1 MNPVIAVAHDAST
14 AAAGRGKDRLVG
26 ALVVKLLEQDVA
38 ASAHRGYRFHL
49 RRLGAVIPVTRRALG
64 SREVAPLC
72 QGTPVDAGEVLLELI
87 RRDTVFRHP
96 LGVGMA
102 APAGVR
108 NVQRINRGHAVFDG
122 ADIVNAVAI
131 NAGGDVLIPGS
142 EAFAVDAGLVKLEL
156 IDALLRAEAAH
167 EVRIAVTFRAEL
179 RNRHTARLAE
189 ETLGLAHRDRWIVA
203 GAVAAVT
210 IGATQSVRSVDVV
223 FDE

>member
-1 MNPVIAVAHDAST
+1 M
-14 AAAGRGKDRLVG
+14 
-26 ALVVKLLEQDVA
+26 
-38 ASAHRGYRFHL
+38 
-49 RRLGAVIPVTRRALG
+49 
-64 SREVAPLC
+64 
-72 QGTPVDAGEVLLELI
+72 
-87 RRDTVFRHP
+87 
-96 LGVGMA
+96 
-102 APAGVR
+102 
-108 NVQRINRGHAVFDG
+108 QRINRGHAVFDG

-131 NAGGDVLIPGS
+131 DAGGDVLIPGS